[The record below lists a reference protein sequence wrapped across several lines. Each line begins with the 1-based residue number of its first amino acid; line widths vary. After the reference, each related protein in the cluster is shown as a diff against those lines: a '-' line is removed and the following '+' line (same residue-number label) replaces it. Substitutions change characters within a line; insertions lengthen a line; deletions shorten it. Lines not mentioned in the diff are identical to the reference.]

1 MADGKEGA
9 SEEVRGVKR
18 RWAYASPRVHELAK
32 RAGAG
37 RVKEGDEQVEHGP
50 SGLDLAAL
58 AALSIILTAVI
69 IHITGKSPACQ

>member
-1 MADGKEGA
+1 MISTSISSAFIIPEIEA
-9 SEEVRGVKR
+9 IINHLNNRPPPP
-18 RWAYASPRVHELAK
+18 PRVHELAK

-58 AALSIILTAVI
+58 AALSIN
-69 IHITGKSPACQ
+69 